1 MFLIL
6 SNIRIDK
13 KKYANFEKLKEN
25 ANWCDSSYDITKNN
39 IFELILLKLN
49 PPNAI

>member
-6 SNIRIDK
+6 SNIRIN

-25 ANWCDSSYDITKNN
+25 ANWCDSCYDITKNN